1 MASGRRGGCA
11 FPIMLALFIG
21 AVLTFDGGRETA
33 DIEVRRPPVP
43 EADVAGEIPLTP
55 LPDMAPQYGIEDP
68 GPPRDSQGTAF
79 AIARNGLWLTAEHV
93 VNGCNLIGLATAPD
107 RAERVDR
114 VVASAVSDAAIIAD
128 GLPSSVA
135 LPLARDLPRRGD
147 DGYHM
152 GFPAGRPAVV
162 HSRFIGEANAVRAGG
177 AAQPILAWAE
187 VDRLPEFDHTLGGIS
202 GGPTLDRFGRVIG
215 INSASSDRRGRVLTT
230 HPAQAINLVR
240 ASRAAAE
247 PDPVAPIADNG
258 AAVARFIA
266 LVRAGAIRQVFCE
279 VTG

>member
-11 FPIMLALFIG
+11 FPILLGLFIA
-21 AVLTFDGGRETA
+21 AVLTFDGGRDA
-33 DIEVRRPPVP
+33 PGVEVRRPAIP
-43 EADVAGEIPLTP
+43 EADVDGNMPVVP

-79 AIARNGLWLTAEHV
+79 AIAHDGLWLTAEHV
-93 VNGCNLIGLATAPD
+93 VKGCNLIGLATAPD

-128 GLPSSVA
+128 GLPSAAA
-135 LPLARDLPRRGD
+135 LPLASDIPRRGD

-187 VDRLPEFDHTLGGIS
+187 IDRMPAFDHTLGGIS
-202 GGPTLDRFGRVIG
+202 GGPTLDRMGRVVG

-240 ASRAAAE
+240 AARATAE
-247 PDPVAPIADNG
+247 PDPVAPIGDP
-258 AAVARFIA
+258 AAAMARFVA

>member
-11 FPIMLALFIG
+11 FPILLALFIG
-21 AVLTFDGGRETA
+21 AVLTFDGGDDRA
-33 DIEVRRPPVP
+33 DVEVRRPSVP
-43 EADVAGEIPLTP
+43 EAPVDADAPAIAM
-55 LPDMAPQYGIEDP
+55 PDLAPQYGIEDP

-93 VNGCNLIGLATAPD
+93 VNGCNLLGLATAPD

-114 VVASAVSDAAIIAD
+114 VVASAVSDAAIISD
-128 GLPSSVA
+128 GLSSAAA
-135 LPLARDLPRRGD
+135 LPLSAHIPRRGD

-152 GFPAGRPAVV
+152 GFPTGRPAVV

-187 VDRLPEFDHTLGGIS
+187 IDRVPAFDHTLGGIS
-202 GGPTLDRFGRVIG
+202 GGPTLDRFGRVVG

-240 ASRAAAE
+240 ATRSTTN
-247 PDPVAPIADNG
+247 PDPGAPIADMS
-258 AAVARFIA
+258 AAAARFEA

>member
-11 FPIMLALFIG
+11 FPILLAIFIG
-21 AVLTFDGGRETA
+21 TVLTFDGGDARRGT
-33 DIEVRRPPVP
+33 EVRRPPLP
-43 EADVAGEIPLTP
+43 EAPIDEDMPTIPV
-55 LPDMAPQYGIEDP
+55 PDMAPRYGIEDP

-93 VNGCNLIGLATAPD
+93 VNGCDLIGLATASN

-114 VVASAVSDAAIIAD
+114 VVESAVSDAAIIAD
-128 GLPSSVA
+128 GLPSGVA
-135 LPLARDLPRRGD
+135 LPLARSIPRLGD

-177 AAQPILAWAE
+177 ASQPILAWAE
-187 VDRLPEFDHTLGGIS
+187 VDRVPAFDHTLGGIS
-202 GGPTLDRFGRVIG
+202 GGPTLDRLGRVVG

-230 HPAQAINLVR
+230 HPAQAVNLVR
-240 ASRAAAE
+240 AARVTAV
-247 PDPVAPIADNG
+247 PDPVAPIANPL
-258 AAVARFIA
+258 AAVERFDA

>member
-11 FPIMLALFIG
+11 FPILLALFIG
-21 AVLTFDGGRETA
+21 AVLTFDGERDA
-33 DIEVRRPPVP
+33 PDVEVRRPAIP
-43 EADVAGEIPLTP
+43 EAGANGEIPV
-55 LPDMAPQYGIEDP
+55 LPPSEMAPQYGIEDP

-135 LPLARDLPRRGD
+135 LPLARDIPRRGD

-152 GFPAGRPAVV
+152 GFPAGRPAVI

-177 AAQPILAWAE
+177 TAQPILAWAE
-187 VDRLPEFDHTLGGIS
+187 VDRMPEFDHTLGGIS
-202 GGPTLDRFGRVIG
+202 GGPTLDRSGRVVG

-240 ASRAAAE
+240 ASRTSAA
-247 PDPVAPIADNG
+247 PDPVTPIADNN
-258 AAVARFIA
+258 AAVSRFVS